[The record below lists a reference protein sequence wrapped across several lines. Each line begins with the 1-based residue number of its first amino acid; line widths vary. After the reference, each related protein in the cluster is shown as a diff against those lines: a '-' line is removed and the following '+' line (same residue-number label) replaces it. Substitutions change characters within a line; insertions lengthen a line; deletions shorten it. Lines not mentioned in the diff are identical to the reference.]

1 MTVPPSLREL
11 TKLADY
17 IVPFALRAVCDLR
30 VADHLAGGPRSVDDL
45 ALATGSHARTLYRAM
60 RVLACNGVFAET
72 EPRVFAMT
80 PLAEPLRTD
89 SPWSVREAYPLL
101 TPDIVAWAHLGH
113 TLRTGEPAFAKAHG
127 MGAWEWF
134 AAHPEESARFDA
146 SQQAVT
152 RREVRSLIPAYPWD
166 SFETIVDVGGG
177 TGAFISALLAA
188 FPAMRGTLFDQPHV
202 VAAAGPVLA
211 GGGVAGRCEVV
222 GGSYLEAV
230 PAGAQAYVLKRVIY
244 SLGDEDAVG
253 VLRLIR
259 AVMRPGGRVLIIEP
273 VVVPGNEF
281 DRGKLYDLLLVT
293 MSGGGGRTC
302 EELEEILAK
311 ANLELVRV
319 ITTNSLP
326 IIEARPS

>member
-1 MTVPPSLREL
+1 MTVPTSLREL

-30 VADHLAGGPRSVDDL
+30 VADHLADGPRSVEDL

-60 RVLACNGVFAET
+60 RVLACNGVFTET

-101 TPDIVAWAHLGH
+101 TADIMAWAHLGH
-113 TLRTGEPAFAKAHG
+113 TLRTGEPAFARANG
-127 MGAWEWF
+127 MDAWEWF
-134 AAHPEESARFDA
+134 AAHPAESARFDA

-152 RREVRSLIPAYPWD
+152 RREVRSLIPAYPWG

-177 TGAFISALLAA
+177 TGAFICALLAA
-188 FPAMRGTLFDQPHV
+188 FPALRGTLFDQPHV

-211 GGGVAGRCEVV
+211 AAGVAGRCEVV
-222 GGSYLEAV
+222 GGSFLEAV
-230 PAGAQAYVLKRVIY
+230 PAGAQAYVLKRIVY
-244 SLGDEDAVG
+244 GLGDEDAVG

-259 AVMRPGGRVLIIEP
+259 AAMRPGGRVLIIEP

-293 MSGGGGRTC
+293 MSGGGGRTR

-311 ANLELVRV
+311 ADLELVRV
-319 ITTNSLP
+319 IATSSLP

>member
-1 MTVPPSLREL
+1 MSVQPSLREL

-30 VADHLAGGPRSVDDL
+30 VADHLADGPRSIDEL
-45 ALATGSHARTLYRAM
+45 ALRTGSHARTLYRAM
-60 RVLACNGVFAET
+60 RVLACNGVFTET

-101 TPDIVAWAHLGH
+101 TADIMAWAHLGH

-134 AAHPEESARFDA
+134 AAHPAESARFDA

-152 RREVRSLIPAYPWD
+152 RRELRSLIPAYPWER
-166 SFETIVDVGGG
+166 FGTIVDVGGG
-177 TGAFISALLAA
+177 NGAFIAALLAA
-188 FPAMRGTLFDQPHV
+188 FPALHGTLFDQPHV
-202 VAAAGPVLA
+202 VAAAGPLL
-211 GGGVAGRCEVV
+211 GEHGVAGRCAVV
-222 GGSYLEAV
+222 GGSYLESV
-230 PAGAQAYVLKRVIY
+230 PAGAQGYVLKRVMY
-244 SLGDEDAVG
+244 SLGDADAVS

-259 AVMRPGGRVLIIEP
+259 AAMRADGRVLIIEP

-293 MSGGGGRTC
+293 MSGGGGRTR

-319 ITTNSLP
+319 ITTGGLP